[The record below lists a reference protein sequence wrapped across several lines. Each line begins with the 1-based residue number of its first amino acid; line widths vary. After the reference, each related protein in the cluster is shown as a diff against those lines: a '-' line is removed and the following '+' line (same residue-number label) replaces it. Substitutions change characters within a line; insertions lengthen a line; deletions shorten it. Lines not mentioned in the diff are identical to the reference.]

1 MMAEIMAKSKASK
14 RERAKEKEADD
25 EQLGELDSVF
35 KSLADVRGLART
47 CCSAG

>member
-1 MMAEIMAKSKASK
+1 MAEIMAKSKASK

-35 KSLADVRGLART
+35 KSLAVVRLPSVGLG
-47 CCSAG
+47 AGGR